1 MVEARSGRDRRVGG
15 LAAAA
20 LGMALLSGCASLQT
34 FPTNPDQPAAV
45 DIRVRQYF
53 GAGSEAAYNAAT
65 TTAQRTAIRN
75 DIIDNRILI
84 ISQYLTL
91 YEGDL
96 RDARTGVGLST
107 DLMSLVLNGLGA
119 TTGSAAVKAALAA
132 AAGGVTS
139 ANASLN
145 KEVFETQ
152 TIDAINA
159 QLNADFDKGRAAI
172 YLKLK
177 QQDDAAYPLSMAAT
191 DVTTLLRAVA
201 VSNALNEISTQAK
214 ANQASAADAVSNVI
228 SGTFSS
234 SSSSVKLDA
243 WLRPGGK
250 IDAGKVAALQ
260 AWMDAQPEIKALP
273 QGLPVEAFVRDN
285 NVPGVD
291 LESLRQK
298 ALTALVPAA

>member
-1 MVEARSGRDRRVGG
+1 MVRTREFRRSLIARTASLIVALTG
-15 LAAAA
+15 LT
-20 LGMALLSGCASLQT
+20 GCASLQT
-34 FPTNPDQPAAV
+34 FPTNPDQPPAV
-45 DIRVRQYF
+45 DIRVKQYF
-53 GAGSEAAYNAAT
+53 GAGSEAGYYKPENAPLRA
-65 TTAQRTAIRN
+65 AIRN
-75 DIIDNRILI
+75 EIINNRILI

-96 RDARTGVGLST
+96 RDARTGVGLTS
-107 DLMSLVLNGLGA
+107 DLLSLVMNGLGA
-119 TTGSAAVKAALAA
+119 TTGSAEVKAALAA
-132 AAGGVTS
+132 AAGGFTS

-159 QLNADFDKGRAAI
+159 QLNADFDKGRAGI

-177 QQDDAAYPLSMAAT
+177 QDDASYPLSVAST
-191 DVTTLLRAVA
+191 DVTTLLRSVA

-214 ANQASAADAVSNVI
+214 ANQVSAADAVSNVI

-250 IDAGKVAALQ
+250 IDGGKVAALQ

-285 NVPGVD
+285 NVTGVD

-298 ALTALVPAA
+298 ALTALVPAG